1 MTTPEP
7 NFDWIPIYKE
17 LANKFLQYKS
27 NRQDFIKLLNEL
39 FESIK
44 INNPFFDNDK
54 KIHDVCPFT
63 VFASFNR
70 GITLEN
76 RKKIIREFKDKLEL
90 TSPIPTSFDG
100 IPVMN
105 NLSMMFYDY
114 KNKRKEDD
122 IQNLWE
128 MFNAAICYADSPS
141 SSTKANFLKWF
152 NIVIKQSYVNW
163 NLTMGLYWIRPDNY
177 VNLDSTN
184 RKQINK
190 KNILPKEMK
199 IKLSGEKYLSIIEEC
214 RKYLNNPS
222 SAVHTFSEFS
232 YTAYDSAESEP
243 EKKVKLCWYVGA
255 YPGGVDKSNEYIE
268 KGIWVN
274 GYDEKFIDQVNS
286 IQVDDKIAIKAA
298 YTQSKNL
305 PFDVGEKTVSVM
317 AIKAIGV
324 VKKNYGDG
332 KRLDVNWEKFDEAKK
347 WYFFTSRSIIWK
359 LESKPDDWM
368 YQALHDFTFEDKPQ
382 DYNRFLSH
390 PYWAEKYGI
399 IDEPDVPV
407 IMDPPGKYSPSYTE
421 EDFLS
426 EVFISK
432 EKYHALKNLLFR
444 KKNLILTGPPGVG
457 KTFSA
462 KRLAYSIIG
471 SKAEQ
476 YITTI
481 QFHQN
486 YSYED
491 FIQGYR
497 PTDDGFKVING
508 PFYEFCKK
516 AEEDPENRYFFII
529 DEINRGNLSKIF
541 GELLMLIETD
551 KRGDKIKILYSE
563 IPFSVPENLYLIGM
577 MNTAD
582 RSLAMIDYALRRRF
596 SFFEFEPAF
605 DSEGFE
611 RLKKLHENEDY
622 NKLISEVKSIN
633 EMILDDPSLGDG
645 CAIGHSF
652 LCPDGKI
659 DEEWL
664 RSVIEYDL
672 IPLIKEYWFDNK
684 TNFDGCSQRLQNI
697 LPDK

>member
-17 LANKFLQYKS
+17 LASGLLRYKN
-27 NRQDFIKLLNEL
+27 NRQDL
-39 FESIK
+39 IK
-44 INNPFFDNDK
+44 ILTEIFETIKMKNPFFDYDGE
-54 KIHDVCPFT
+54 IYDVCPFT

-76 RKKIIREFKDKLEL
+76 RKKIIREFNDKLEL

-114 KNKRKEDD
+114 KNERKEDD

-128 MFNAAICYADSPS
+128 MFDAAISYADSPS

-152 NIVIKQSYVNW
+152 NTVIKQGYVNW

-190 KNILPKEMK
+190 KNVLPKEMK
-199 IKLSGEKYLSIIEEC
+199 IELSGEKYLSIIEEC

-274 GYDEKFIDQVNS
+274 GYDDRFIDQVNS
-286 IQVDDKIAIKAA
+286 IQKSDKIAIKAA

-305 PFDVGEKTVSVM
+305 PFDVGNNMVSVM
-317 AIKAIGV
+317 AIKAIGT

-332 KRLDVNWEKFDEAKK
+332 KRLDVDWKKFNKPK
-347 WYFFTSRSIIWK
+347 IWCFFTNRMTVWK
-359 LESKPDDWM
+359 VENKPDDWM
-368 YQALHDFTFEDKPQ
+368 YQALLDFTFNDKPQ
-382 DYNRFLSH
+382 DYARFIIH
-390 PYWAEKYGI
+390 PFWVERYEIKNGESEQSESE
-399 IDEPDVPV
+399 DE
-407 IMDPPGKYSPSYTE
+407 YSPSYTE

-432 EKYHALKNLLFR
+432 EKYHALKNLLLR

-476 YITTI
+476 YIRTI

-541 GELLMLIETD
+541 GELLMLIEAD

-652 LCPDGKI
+652 LCPDGEI

-684 TNFDGCSQRLQNI
+684 TNFDGCSQRLQSI
-697 LPDK
+697 LSNK